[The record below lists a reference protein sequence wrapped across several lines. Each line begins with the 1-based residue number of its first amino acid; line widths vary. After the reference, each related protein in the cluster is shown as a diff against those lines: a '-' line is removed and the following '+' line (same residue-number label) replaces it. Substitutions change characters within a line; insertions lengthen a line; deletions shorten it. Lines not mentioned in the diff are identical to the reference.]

1 MMLAQRTDLSFDRD
15 ASVRLIPFIVALMV
29 YLAILALAGSLVLQ
43 RGMRHWGEG
52 LTGTLTVQVPQPD
65 QPNTAL
71 QITRVE
77 KIIQVLKALPDVEQ
91 ARVIPESEI
100 AALLQPWL
108 GSGGLVRDL
117 PLPTLIDVKL
127 KTGRL
132 TDPDQARRLLVAAIP
147 GTLLDDHDEWRQKL
161 GRLAQAVAMIGF
173 TILGLIAAASV
184 LIVVF
189 STRAGLLVHK
199 DSIEILHMIG
209 AHDRYIARQ
218 FQTRALRLGSYGAG
232 VGAFLSL
239 LTLAIM
245 GYLGS
250 GIEDQLLPRF
260 HLALVDWA
268 MIIAMPLLAILLTT
282 VTARLT
288 VLRVLRQMI

>member
-29 YLAILALAGSLVLQ
+29 YLAVLALAGSLVLQ

-52 LTGTLTVQVPQPD
+52 LTGTMTVQVPQPD
-65 QPNTAL
+65 QPNAAL
-71 QITRVE
+71 QSTRVE
-77 KIIQVLKALPDVEQ
+77 KVIQVLKALPDVEQ
-91 ARVIPESEI
+91 ARVIPEKEI

-132 TDPDQARRLLVAAIP
+132 SDADQARQLLVAAIP

-173 TILGLIAAASV
+173 AILGLIAAASV

-232 VGAFLSL
+232 VGAALSL
-239 LTLAIM
+239 FTLAII
-245 GYLGS
+245 GYLGN

-260 HLALVDWA
+260 HLAVIDWVL
-268 MIIAMPLLAILLTT
+268 IIAMPLLAILLTT

-288 VLRVLRQMI
+288 VMRVLRQMI

>member
-1 MMLAQRTDLSFDRD
+1 MLTQRTDLSFDRD

-65 QPNTAL
+65 QPNAAL
-71 QITRVE
+71 QSTRVE
-77 KIIQVLKALPDVEQ
+77 KILQVLKTLPDVQ
-91 ARVIPESEI
+91 QTRVIPESEI
-100 AALLQPWL
+100 AELLQPWL

-132 TDPDQARRLLVAAIP
+132 ADPDQARRLLVAAIP

-161 GRLAQAVAMIGF
+161 GRLAQAVALIGF

-232 VGAFLSL
+232 IGALLSL

-250 GIEDQLLPRF
+250 GLEDQLLPRF

-268 MIIAMPLLAILLTT
+268 MIIAMPLLAVLITT

>member
-1 MMLAQRTDLSFDRD
+1 MLAQRTDLSFDRD

-71 QITRVE
+71 QITRVD
-77 KIIQVLKALPDVEQ
+77 KVIQVLKALPDVEQ

-232 VGAFLSL
+232 VGAVLSI
-239 LTLAIM
+239 LTLIVM
-245 GYLGS
+245 GYLSS

-260 HLALVDWA
+260 HLALADWA
-268 MIIAMPLLAILLTT
+268 LIIAMPLLAIFLTT

>member
-1 MMLAQRTDLSFDRD
+1 MLAQRTDLSFDRD

-65 QPNTAL
+65 QPNAAL
-71 QITRVE
+71 QSTRVE
-77 KIIQVLKALPDVEQ
+77 KILQVLKTLPDVEQ

-100 AALLQPWL
+100 AELLQPWL

-132 TDPDQARRLLVAAIP
+132 ADPDQARRLLVAAIP

-161 GRLAQAVAMIGF
+161 GRLAQAVALIGF

-232 VGAFLSL
+232 VGALLSL

-260 HLALVDWA
+260 HLVLVDWA
-268 MIIAMPLLAILLTT
+268 IIIAMPLLAILITT

>member
-71 QITRVE
+71 QITRVD
-77 KIIQVLKALPDVEQ
+77 KVIQVLKALPDVEQ

-232 VGAFLSL
+232 VGAVLSI
-239 LTLAIM
+239 LTLIVM
-245 GYLGS
+245 GYLSS

-260 HLALVDWA
+260 HLALADWA
-268 MIIAMPLLAILLTT
+268 LIIAMPLLAIFLTT